1 MIITRTPFRVS
12 FAGGGSDLPSYYRRH
27 GGAVVSTAIS
37 KYMYVTVN
45 KRFDDTIRISY
56 TRTEIVDRP
65 DDLQH
70 DIVRAALRKVG
81 IDRGVEISTIADI
94 PAGTGLGSSST
105 LTVGLLHALHAYAQ
119 RFAGAERLAE
129 EACEIEIDS
138 LGKPIGK
145 QDQYAAAFGGLNYI
159 RFNKDDSVVIE
170 PIVCASATRRHLKD
184 CLLLFY
190 TGLTRK
196 SEQILSEQK
205 TKTEK
210 GDADNY
216 LSSLVELAEELR
228 NALCHDEPAAV
239 GDILHRAWL
248 VKREIVS
255 GISDPQIDRW
265 YEEARAAGAIGGK
278 LLGAG
283 GGGFLLLY
291 CEPERQRALRG
302 RMAEIGLREVEFT
315 FEGQGSRIIY
325 VEE

>member
-1 MIITRTPFRVS
+1 VIITRTPFRVS

-145 QDQYAAAFGGLNYI
+145 QDQYAAAFGGMNYI

-184 CLLLFY
+184 SLLLFY

-205 TKTEK
+205 TKTEA
-210 GDADNY
+210 GDADRH
-216 LSSLVELAEELR
+216 LASLVELAEELR
-228 NALCHDEPAAV
+228 STLCHDEPAAL
-239 GDILHRAWL
+239 GEILHRAWL

>member
-129 EACEIEIDS
+129 EACEIEIDT

-145 QDQYAAAFGGLNYI
+145 QDQYAAAFGGMNYI
-159 RFNKDDSVVIE
+159 RFNSDDSVVIE
-170 PIVCASATRRHLKD
+170 PIVCTSATRRHLKD

>member
-1 MIITRTPFRVS
+1 MIITRTPFRIS

-37 KYMYVTVN
+37 DYMYVAVN

-56 TRTEIVDRP
+56 TKTEIVDRP
-65 DDLQH
+65 EDLQH
-70 DIVRAALRKVG
+70 EIVRAALRKVG
-81 IDRGVEISTIADI
+81 IDRGVEITTIADI

-129 EACEIEIDS
+129 EACEIEIDA

-145 QDQYAAAFGGLNYI
+145 QDQYAAAFGGMNYI
-159 RFNKDDSVVIE
+159 RFNPDDSVMIE
-170 PIVCASATRRHLKD
+170 PIICATATRRHLKD
-184 CLLLFY
+184 SLLLFY

-196 SEQILSEQK
+196 SEEILTEQR
-205 TKTEK
+205 TKTEA
-210 GDADNY
+210 GDADRY
-216 LSSLVELAEELR
+216 LGSLVALAEELKQ
-228 NALCHDEPAAV
+228 ALCQNEPRAM

-248 VKREIVS
+248 IKREIVS
-255 GISDPQIDRW
+255 GITDPQIDRW
-265 YEEARAAGAIGGK
+265 YEEALAAGAVGGK

-291 CEPERQRALRG
+291 CEPERQRGLRG

>member
-1 MIITRTPFRVS
+1 VIITRTPFRVS